1 VNNNSEL
8 DVWRDAWQA
17 PREAPPVVAKY
28 DLRRETRRQERWLRA
43 RYVFSCVFALGLLI
57 FSVYA
62 VHRNMQGLLW
72 AAVVWLTTFI
82 ALGFSIWNWRTL
94 WNATSASTSEF
105 AALYEKRCLATL
117 RAVRFGYAF
126 LAMQLAIVIPWLSWD
141 FHRGGTSGNFGL
153 VPYLRS
159 MGLLVCL
166 SAIFIFSFART
177 KRRTLMEVGRLKE
190 CQRDDFVE

>member
-1 VNNNSEL
+1 MNNNSEL

-17 PREAPPVVAKY
+17 PEETTPLPAAF
-28 DLRRETRRQERWLRA
+28 DLRKETRRQERNLRA
-43 RYVFSCVFALGLLI
+43 RYIFSCVFALGLLI

-62 VHRNMQGLLW
+62 VHRHMQGLLW

-82 ALGFSIWNWRTL
+82 AIGFSIWNWRTL

-105 AALYEKRCLATL
+105 AALYEKRCFATL

-141 FHRGGTSGNFGL
+141 FYRGGTSGNFGI

-159 MGLLVCL
+159 MAVLVCL
-166 SAIFIFSFART
+166 SAAFIFSFARAR
-177 KRRTLMEVGRLKE
+177 RRTLIELERLQE
-190 CQRDDFVE
+190 CQKDDSVE